1 MDISPISQTAS
12 SVVAAGTSSS
22 SVISSDFET
31 FLKMLTAQAKYQDPL
46 EPIDSSEYASQ
57 LAQFSSVEQQVQT
70 NDLLTAMSAQL
81 GISDMAQYAGWIGME
96 ARNTGPVHFDGQPI
110 TLSPSPAATA
120 DQAFLVVSNAFGNE
134 VQRMSIPTSSEPV
147 VWAGVSDE
155 GLPFDTGAYSFSVE
169 SNANGQLVSTTP
181 TEVYSRVTETRVE
194 NGQTLLILEGDIRV
208 QASEI
213 TALRE
218 AEGA

>member
-1 MDISPISQTAS
+1 MDISSISQTAS
-12 SVVAAGTSSS
+12 AVVAPEASSS
-22 SVISSDFET
+22 TVISSDFET

-96 ARNTGPVHFDGQPI
+96 ARNTGPAHFDGQPI
-110 TLSPSPAATA
+110 TLLPSPASVA
-120 DQAFLVVSNAFGNE
+120 DQAFLVVSDAFGRE
-134 VQRMSIPTSSEPV
+134 VQRMAIPATDDPV
-147 VWAGVSDE
+147 VWAGVSDD
-155 GLPFDTGAYSFSVE
+155 GVPFESGAYSFSVE
-169 SNANGQLVSTTP
+169 SNANGQLVDTTAA
-181 TEVYSRVTETRVE
+181 EVYSRVTETRVE
-194 NGQTLLILEGDIRV
+194 NGQTLLILEGGIRV
-208 QASEI
+208 QAGDI

-218 AEGA
+218 VEGA